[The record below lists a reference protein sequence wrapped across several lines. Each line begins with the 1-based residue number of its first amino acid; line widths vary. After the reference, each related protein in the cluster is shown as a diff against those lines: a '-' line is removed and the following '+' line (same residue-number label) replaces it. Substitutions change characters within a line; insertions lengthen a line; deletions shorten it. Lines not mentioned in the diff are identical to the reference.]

1 MQIKKSDE
9 IIKIEE
15 ALRKAKAKQ
24 KETIR
29 KVNLEFTED
38 ILKKLAENDNFK
50 KDLKDILTKYSLDN
64 LIELL
69 NKNYGA
75 FEIEI
80 KQNTDNVKKNEKTE

>member
-50 KDLKDILTKYSLDN
+50 KDLKDILTKYNLDN

-69 NKNYGA
+69 NKTYGA
-75 FEIEI
+75 FEIKAKVEET
-80 KQNTDNVKKNEKTE
+80 KEPKKEEN

>member
-1 MQIKKSDE
+1 MQIKKSEE

-50 KDLKDILTKYSLDN
+50 KDLKDILTKYNLDN

-69 NKNYGA
+69 NKTYGA
-75 FEIEI
+75 FEIKVKTEEI
-80 KQNTDNVKKNEKTE
+80 KEPKKEEN